1 MALKVRIITPDQT
14 VLDDSVEEIILPSST
29 GQVGILSGHAPLLT
43 ALESGVL
50 RVRSDKSNNW
60 DNVAITEGFAEVEEN
75 EVKVLVN
82 AATRGADIDLEE
94 ARKLFNSAQ
103 SALDLITAS
112 DDRKAAIAARQDF
125 KRTRARFMA
134 AGGTV

>member
-1 MALKVRIITPDQT
+1 MALKVRVITPDQT
-14 VLDDSVEEIILPSST
+14 VLDDSVEEVILPSSS

-50 RVRSDKSNNW
+50 RVRTTKDWENI
-60 DNVAITEGFAEVEEN
+60 AITDGFAEVEAD

-82 AATRGADIDLEE
+82 AAAKASDIDLEE
-94 ARKLFNSAQ
+94 ARQAFESAKSTFDEMSSDNSKEYR
-103 SALDLITAS
+103 D
-112 DDRKAAIAARQDF
+112 ARQAF

-134 AGGTV
+134 AGGLT

>member
-1 MALKVRIITPDQT
+1 MALKVRVITPDRT
-14 VLDDSVEEIILPSST
+14 VLDDSVEEVILPSSS

-50 RVRSDKSNNW
+50 RIRTDGWENI
-60 DNVAITEGFAEVEEN
+60 AITDGFAEVEEN

-82 AATRGADIDLEE
+82 AAAKAADIDLEE
-94 ARKLFNSAQ
+94 ARTAFDSAKSAFESMSNDNSKEFR
-103 SALDLITAS
+103 D
-112 DDRKAAIAARQDF
+112 ARQEF

-134 AGGTV
+134 AGGTI